1 MRRKTGIGN
10 LALPLALGVSGYLS
24 ARHYQ
29 ALPIIDA
36 LSPQDKW
43 QILPGVSIIVPARN
57 EALNLPRLLRSLTT
71 LNYPDYEAL
80 VVDDDSTDETAA
92 IARSFADSGVRL
104 AQSAGPPPGWTGKN
118 YACWLGAHQT
128 SKPWL
133 LFTDADTT
141 HAPESLGAAVTFA
154 LEHRAAALSLLTRQ
168 ECRGFWERLLLPFAY
183 QQYFLGVRP
192 RRVNSPAGPALANG
206 QYFLMRR
213 DAYQAA
219 GGHAACA
226 SSIIDD
232 VALAGRLK
240 ASGIV
245 PLVCRGERLV
255 GVRMYTGLGAIAE
268 GFTKNSYA
276 FLRERRAAGA
286 LVAFSTVS
294 AASVL
299 PALLGLLG
307 GKCRRER
314 IALALAAYAAQA
326 AGIVFWTRLFGAP
339 LRYALLAPLAA
350 VMFMGIALRSALRT
364 ITGRAVTWKGR
375 GYHP

>member
-1 MRRKTGIGN
+1 MRRKTGVGG
-10 LALPLALGVSGYLS
+10 LALPLALGVSAYLS

-29 ALPIIDA
+29 ALPTIA
-36 LSPQDKW
+36 APSSRNNRQDV
-43 QILPGVSIIVPARN
+43 PGVSIIIPARN
-57 EALNLPRLLRSLTT
+57 EALNLPRLLRSLTA
-71 LNYPDYEAL
+71 LNHPDYEVL
-80 VVDDDSTDETAA
+80 VVDDGSTDQTAA

-104 AQSAGPPPGWTGKN
+104 VQSAGPPPGWTGKN

-141 HAPESLGAAVTFA
+141 HAPESLGAALTFA
-154 LEHRAAALSLLTRQ
+154 LEHRAAALSLFTRQ

-192 RRVNSPAGPALANG
+192 RQINGPAGPALANG
-206 QYFLMRR
+206 QYFLIRR

-219 GGHAACA
+219 GGHAASA
-226 SSIIDD
+226 GTIIDD

-240 ASGIV
+240 AKGFV
-245 PLVCRGERLV
+245 PLACRGERFV
-255 GVRMYTGLGAIAE
+255 EVRMYTGLGAIAE

-276 FLRERRAAGA
+276 FVREQRATGP
-286 LVAFSTVS
+286 LVALSTAS

-299 PALLGLLG
+299 PALLSLLV
-307 GKCRRER
+307 GKRKRG
-314 IALALAAYAAQA
+314 AVALAAYAAQT
-326 AGIVFWTRLFGAP
+326 AGMVFWTRLFGVP

-350 VMFMGIALRSALRT
+350 VIFMGIALRSATRT
-364 ITGRAVTWKGR
+364 ITGQAVTWKGR
-375 GYHP
+375 SYRA